1 MRTILRVI
9 DKTSEYT
16 GRGIRWLCV
25 VLILVLTFEV
35 TARHVFNHPTQWAHQ
50 TSLMMSGVIVALGWA
65 YVHRYRE
72 HIRVDVLYSRF
83 STRGKAI
90 TDVVLDVLVFFPLLV
105 ALTYAAWSKM
115 WYSWEMHEIMVE
127 TYWFPPVGPNRTL
140 VFIGL
145 SLLAL
150 QGVSNFI
157 KNLYLLVRNK
167 PYD

>member
-1 MRTILRVI
+1 M
-9 DKTSEYT
+9 
-16 GRGIRWLCV
+16 
-25 VLILVLTFEV
+25 ILVLTFEV
-35 TARHVFNHPTQWAHQ
+35 TAGHVFNHPTQWAHQ

-83 STRGKAI
+83 STKGKAI
-90 TDVVLDVLVFFPLLV
+90 TDVILDILVFLPLLV

-127 TYWFPPVGPNRTL
+127 TYWYPPVGPNRTL

-150 QGVSNFI
+150 QGISNLI
-157 KNLYLLVRNK
+157 KDLYLLVRNK